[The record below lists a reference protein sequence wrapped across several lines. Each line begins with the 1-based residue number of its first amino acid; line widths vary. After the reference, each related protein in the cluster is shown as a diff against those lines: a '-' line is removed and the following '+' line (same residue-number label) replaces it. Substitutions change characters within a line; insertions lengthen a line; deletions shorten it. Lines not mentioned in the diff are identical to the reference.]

1 MPWGR
6 APNHGSSML
15 PVVHTA
21 HPAALAAAYVPTT
34 TPTAAEHLET
44 RLTIAG
50 AGVYRVGGGPV
61 GGDGQGGR

>member
-21 HPAALAAAYVPTT
+21 HPAALAAACVPTT
-34 TPTAAEHLET
+34 TPTAALET

-50 AGVYRVGGGPV
+50 AGVHGVGGGPV